1 MNPLAPSPP
10 IYTVG
15 HSTRPA
21 AELLALLAE
30 NGIALLTDVRRY
42 PASRRHPQFSRQA
55 LAESLREQGID
66 YLHEPDLGGRR
77 TPRPD
82 SPNTAWRVAAFR
94 GYADHMASP
103 EFERALER
111 LIENGARKPTVILCA
126 EALPWRCH
134 RRLIA
139 DALVA
144 RGIPVLDILAPGKAE
159 AHVLNPDARRQPDG
173 RLLYPAGGGE
183 QGRLDL

>member
-1 MNPLAPSPP
+1 MNPPAPSLP

-21 AELLALLAE
+21 ADFLALLAE
-30 NGIALLTDVRRY
+30 NEIALLTDVRRF

-55 LAESLREQGID
+55 LEESLRENGID

-77 TPRPD
+77 APRPD

-94 GYADHMASP
+94 GYADHMESP
-103 EFERALER
+103 GFQAALAR
-111 LIENGARKPTVILCA
+111 LIANGASRPTVILCA

-144 RGIPVLDILAPGKAE
+144 RGIPVVDILAPGKVE
-159 AHVLNPDARRQPDG
+159 PHILNPDARPLPDG
-173 RLLYPAGGGE
+173 RLVYPAGGDE